1 MTWKQLLKLSQSN
14 AIFIEGIPDVFMK
27 SVYAAQLV
35 LWDKCSHLLDN
46 LETDNGQISNSR
58 KNRKLIAAFA
68 LIYDQFRQDEI
79 TPIMDNLLGYANKV
93 LHNNFNY
100 YDSMLNFDQEFAQA
114 DNANFDT
121 FDSSEDPYQEKD
133 FMQAL
138 TDATESINFRL
149 GLTSSGVLIVGAYLF
164 NLFHDKTVIND
175 ITQSVYKGMIS
186 GTPLTDMKTNLKL
199 DVIGDTEMLPNENV
213 EVTPKEAKAKTPKAK
228 TELPKEQVPKNGPP
242 KKEKVIK
249 NGLLGKVWSPVANDV
264 FTQVD
269 RTASTVIANATDL
282 KYFIYSGT
290 IVKAS
295 RGFCIER
302 CNKAY
307 STDEAKD
314 WINASPGPIAVDA
327 ETYDPVIDCGGVNCR
342 HTCMFISSELY
353 KVLVDKG
360 SDLIPV

>member
-1 MTWKQLLKLSQSN
+1 MKWKDVLKLSQSN

-27 SVYAAQLV
+27 SVYAAQLT
-35 LWDKCSHLLDN
+35 LWATCETLLDK
-46 LETDNGQISNSR
+46 LDTENGEISNSK

-68 LIYDQFRQDEI
+68 ATYELFRQSTINTVID
-79 TPIMDNLLGYANKV
+79 DLLGYSNTV

-114 DNANFDT
+114 NNPNFDT
-121 FDSSEDPYQEKD
+121 FDSTGDPHQEKS

-138 TDATESINFRL
+138 TDAIESINFRL
-149 GLTSSGVLIVGAYLF
+149 GITSAGVLITGGYLF
-164 NLFHDKTVIND
+164 NLYRDQTVNTY

-186 GTPLTDMKTNLKL
+186 GTPLTDMKTNLKS
-199 DVIGDTEMLPNENV
+199 DVIGETELLPDESQV
-213 EVTPKEAKAKTPKAK
+213 VTAKEAKAKTPKAK
-228 TELPKEQVPKNGPP
+228 SELPKKEQVT
-242 KKEKVIK
+242 K
-249 NGLLGKVWSPVANDV
+249 NGLLGKVYSPVANDV

-290 IVKAS
+290 IRKNS
-295 RGFCIER
+295 RAFCIER
-302 CNKAY
+302 CNKVY
-307 STDEAKD
+307 DTEEAKD
-314 WINASPGPIAVDA
+314 WVNASPGPIAIDP
-327 ETYDPVIDCGGVNCR
+327 ETYDPVIDCGGINCY

-360 SDLIPV
+360 SDLIPA

>member
-1 MTWKQLLKLSQSN
+1 MKWNELYALSQSN

-35 LWDKCSHLLDN
+35 LWDKCVTLLDK
-46 LETDNGQISNSR
+46 LETENGEISNSR
-58 KNRKLIAAFA
+58 KNRKLIASFS

-79 TPIMDNLLGYANKV
+79 TPIIDDLLGYSNTV

-100 YDSMLNFDQEFAQA
+100 YDTMLNFDQEFAKA
-114 DNANFDT
+114 DNPDFDT
-121 FDSSEDPYQEKD
+121 FDSTGDPYQTKD

-138 TDATESINFRL
+138 TDSTESINFRL
-149 GLTSSGVLIVGAYLF
+149 GLTSAGVLIVGAYLF
-164 NLFHDKTVIND
+164 NLFHDKTVITE

-186 GTPLTDMKTNLKL
+186 GTPLTDMKANLKS
-199 DVIGDTEMLPNENV
+199 DVIGETEMLPDENV
-213 EVTPKEAKAKTPKAK
+213 KVTPKETKAKTPKAK
-228 TELPKEQVPKNGPP
+228 SELPKKEQVT
-242 KKEKVIK
+242 K

-314 WINASPGPIAVDA
+314 WIKASPGPIAVDH

-360 SDLIPV
+360 SDLIPA